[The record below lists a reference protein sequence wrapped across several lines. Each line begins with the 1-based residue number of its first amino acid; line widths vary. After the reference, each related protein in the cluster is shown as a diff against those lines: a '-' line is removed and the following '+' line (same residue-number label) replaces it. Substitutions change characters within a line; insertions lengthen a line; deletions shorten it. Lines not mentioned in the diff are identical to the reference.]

1 MKRFLRVSKYLM
13 LLILPIILEMGCSH
27 RQYISRNMSA
37 DQYGKLNSRLE
48 NKMAKVVY
56 SSHEKNVKNVQL
68 DSVSATFFEEKA
80 EQESRIPLS
89 DLQKISVKNY
99 GRGFGDGFLIGLGAG
114 VVIFGGAVAI
124 ASGKGNDDWEALDW
138 AAGGILA
145 GGGVI
150 ILSTLIGG
158 AIGSND
164 IYILKNDTENHS
176 NLKDQDK
183 AIRVSGSDK
192 NLRYLNL

>member
-1 MKRFLRVSKYLM
+1 
-13 LLILPIILEMGCSH
+13 
-27 RQYISRNMSA
+27 MSA

-56 SSHEKNVKNVQL
+56 GSHEKNVKNVQL
-68 DSVSATFFEEKA
+68 DSVSATFLEEKA

-192 NLRYLNL
+192 NLRYLNLQGRQELAKK